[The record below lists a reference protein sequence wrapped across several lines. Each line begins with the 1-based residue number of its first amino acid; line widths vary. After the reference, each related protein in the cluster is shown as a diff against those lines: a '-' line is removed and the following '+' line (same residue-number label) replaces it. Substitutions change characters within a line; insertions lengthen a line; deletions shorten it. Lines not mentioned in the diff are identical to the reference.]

1 MFIVYSFAYLIEWY
15 LPLELGSVSIC
26 GLKFYTVCFTASTCR
41 TVPGCFGWRF
51 QTHIFKI
58 VETQVLLHFLIFQTR
73 TNQNELCK
81 KILHELVPDSRRN
94 QANGHGAQFLTMAL
108 AERKIT
114 LIISIQITFLHTLY
128 FIYYVINN

>member
-15 LPLELGSVSIC
+15 LPLELGSFSIC
-26 GLKFYTVCFTASTCR
+26 GLKFYTVCSTASACR
-41 TVPGCFGWRF
+41 TVPGFFGWRF

-114 LIISIQITFLHTLY
+114 LIINI
-128 FIYYVINN
+128 